1 MFTLLRA
8 QRSSCGSDDDAA
20 ELGRPRST
28 MAQSTVARRC
38 ADTSRKLV
46 AMSQSIP
53 LSQSRNPS
61 WVSRA
66 STRLSSTSNVRSD
79 CPAGVAV
86 SVFPL
91 PGRPGRPSV
100 GREEAFTSSPGV
112 TANSFQIPP
121 TQTTGAD
128 TPGIP
133 VGQQIHRTSAR
144 SVLRPGAAGISV
156 ENLTGFRGGN
166 RPLGFRRS

>member
-100 GREEAFTSSPGV
+100 GREEAFTRCHRKQLSDS
-112 TANSFQIPP
+112 P